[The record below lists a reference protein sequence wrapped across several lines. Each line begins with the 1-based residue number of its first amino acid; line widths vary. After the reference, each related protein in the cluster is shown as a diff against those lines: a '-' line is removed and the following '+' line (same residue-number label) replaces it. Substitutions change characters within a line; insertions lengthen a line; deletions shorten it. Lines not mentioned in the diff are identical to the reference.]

1 MAALKVMR
9 TDHDSAASAINRIE
23 WTRRQVLDLE
33 AILRDQG
40 GAGSAEILQQ
50 AQALTRKLIGVEEH
64 LTQLRTTGTGQDGVR
79 WPAQVSERLRYLIG
93 NTATGDYR
101 PTDQT
106 GEVHQVLKTEL
117 EEARRNLQAILQTD
131 LPALNRLLQQRNL
144 PVIIMHE

>member
-1 MAALKVMR
+1 MSVFPVVAKAVVSACAGSAFIAA
-9 TDHDSAASAINRIE
+9 RIG
-23 WTRRQVLDLE
+23 D
-33 AILRDQG
+33 IFRDQG
-40 GAGSAEILQQ
+40 GTGSAEILAQ

-117 EEARRNLQAILQTD
+117 EDARRNLSAVASD
-131 LPALNRLLQQRNL
+131 EF
-144 PVIIMHE
+144 V